1 MKNFILILLV
11 FFYYPFLSQNLTFS
25 EINSKNILNLLNA
38 ESIKNYEQGSKTAVI
53 QIGDNNKANVYDRS
67 KKSDLMIRQTG
78 DFNTTLMTNTN
89 PEIENKQK
97 VSVEGDNIDQFRTF
111 YSCLYR
117 MVFFPNKLYEVDAK
131 GQIVHYSPYNGKVL
145 PGYMFA
151 GTGFWDTFRALYPFL
166 NLVYPSIN
174 REMQDIPLGIV
185 IPVL

>member
-1 MKNFILILLV
+1 MGETSEFLPFIQKNIMKNLILILLV

-97 VSVEGDNIDQFRTF
+97 VSVEGNNNYID
-111 YSCLYR
+111 
-117 MVFFPNKLYEVDAK
+117 
-131 GQIVHYSPYNGKVL
+131 I
-145 PGYMFA
+145 
-151 GTGFWDTFRALYPFL
+151 TG
-166 NLVYPSIN
+166 NNSN
-174 REMQDIPLGIV
+174 SKEMQINLKTNDKMIFV
-185 IPVL
+185 RHF